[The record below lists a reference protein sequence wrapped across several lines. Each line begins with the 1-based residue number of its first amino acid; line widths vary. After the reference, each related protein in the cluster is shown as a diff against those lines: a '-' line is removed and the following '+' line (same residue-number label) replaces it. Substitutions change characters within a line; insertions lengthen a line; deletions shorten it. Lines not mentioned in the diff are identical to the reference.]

1 MVGGA
6 SISCGRESG
15 TRYVCRGDSWDI
27 VCVVRVASKVD
38 IVGGASV
45 DCEGQ
50 TGTRCMFR

>member
-6 SISCGRESG
+6 SIGCGREAG
-15 TRYVCRGDSWDI
+15 TRCVCAGDRWDI

-38 IVGGASV
+38 IVGEAIV